1 MPRPALPEADCPTP
15 RCTRKGKQHKDGTI
29 SLCRHCQSKIAVKEC
44 RIRKQQ
50 KQDQAQPQQPN
61 LAVVNPNPKPK
72 PKPTNPLV
80 TMSESFCTKTE
91 LQQLEHINIIV
102 NALFNPSDWVWL
114 CIHGKVAARL
124 KHFTPGPIPDKMKKT
139 WELLNQ

>member
-1 MPRPALPEADCPTP
+1 MPRPVLPEADCPTP

-44 RIRKQQ
+44 RLRKQQ
-50 KQDQAQPQQPN
+50 KQSQEQP
-61 LAVVNPNPKPK
+61 LAVVK

-80 TMSESFCTKTE
+80 AMSEAFCTKAE

-124 KHFTPGPIPDKMKKT
+124 KHFTPDPIPDKMKKT